1 MPKENVFDNYQKLQ
15 DKQQLSQGKQ
25 EETHF
30 VRQKFKKPNISDY
43 DLRSR
48 NLRHFLRRDWL
59 IKSRLQGEIAS
70 CLIGQT
76 IIQENF
82 RKEKKKQTSKKTT
95 TTKTEKKRQHETW
108 FKMSRWCP
116 ILISADWSRMKN
128 IEGKRIYNNLDLE
141 M

>member
-1 MPKENVFDNYQKLQ
+1 MFLITIRNFKTNNSCHR
-15 DKQQLSQGKQ
+15 LSRRK
-25 EETHF
+25 H
-30 VRQKFKKPNISDY
+30 ISDY

-59 IKSRLQGEIAS
+59 IKSRLLGDIAS

-82 RKEKKKQTSKKTT
+82 RKEKKKTNKQKKTN
-95 TTKTEKKRQHETW
+95 KNRKKKRQHETW